1 MNISEVAKKTNI
13 STDTLRYYER
23 IGLIPP
29 VPRKSSGIRTYDERF
44 VQWIEMIQNL
54 KSIGMPLEKIIDYM
68 ALARQGSATSAQR
81 RDLIEEIQD
90 ELRQK
95 ISSLQSML
103 SRTNYQLDNY
113 DEILL
118 PQTSELMQ
126 HWHTAV

>member
-1 MNISEVAKKTNI
+1 MNISEIAKKTNI

-29 VPRKSSGIRTYDERF
+29 VPRKPNGIRTYDERF
-44 VQWIEMIQNL
+44 VQWIGMIQDL
-54 KSIGMPLEKIIDYM
+54 KSLGMPLEKIIDYM

-81 RDLIEEIQD
+81 RDLIAEIQS

-95 ISSLQSML
+95 ISALQSML

-113 DEILL
+113 DKILL

-126 HWHTAV
+126 HWHAAV

>member
-29 VPRKSSGIRTYDERF
+29 VPRKSSGIRIYDERF
-44 VQWIEMIQNL
+44 VQWIKMIQNL

-68 ALARQGSATSAQR
+68 ALARRGSTTSEQR
-81 RDLIEEIQD
+81 RDLIEEIQS

-113 DEILL
+113 EEILL

-126 HWHTAV
+126 HWRAAV